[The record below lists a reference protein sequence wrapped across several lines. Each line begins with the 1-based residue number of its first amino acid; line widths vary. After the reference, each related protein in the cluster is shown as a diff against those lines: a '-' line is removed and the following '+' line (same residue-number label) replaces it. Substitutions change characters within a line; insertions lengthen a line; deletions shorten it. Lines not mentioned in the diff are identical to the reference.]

1 MIAVV
6 VFPTTIGR
14 SLAFTALFL
23 AVVATAI
30 LTRAQSAPLL
40 TTAMPVALSDGTM
53 LLANGWRL
61 APAGRHLTVGT
72 LPLNLALSPDGRYAV
87 VTNNG
92 LNKPSLTVID
102 VANWSVKTTTVVDQ
116 AWYGLAWHPDGTKL
130 YSSGAAQ
137 NTVREFVFADG
148 VITPSRT
155 FTLPVATGDTFA
167 GGIAVS
173 RDGRR
178 LFVTRVFAMTLS
190 AIDLTT
196 GLVTKTVQLPSE
208 PYASLVSPDG
218 QLVYVSLWG
227 GSAVQVYTADSLL
240 LVSEMIA
247 GDHPNAMAL
256 SADGRR
262 LFVACGGS
270 AAVWVFDTFSG
281 EAIEQISTN
290 LFAEAP
296 PTSTPNSVAI
306 SPDGRSMLVA
316 NADINAVAVVDIS
329 NGAKSFFEGFIP
341 SGWYPTGAV
350 YSRDG
355 KQILILDGKGL
366 TPVAANPLT
375 GGIERRLLGAVSI
388 VPTPDRTTL
397 LEFSRKVYT
406 LSPVYTNTTL
416 MNPVGVPVGSPI
428 PRVVGGSSPIKHV
441 FYVIRENRTY
451 DQILGDL
458 AEGNGD
464 PKLTLFPKD
473 ITPNAHALAQTFVL
487 FDNFYVDADV
497 SYNGHSYSTAAYAT
511 DFIEK
516 MWQTTMA
523 GRGGPDLGEGGG
535 FMRGPFGNISA
546 PSRGYLWDYAR
557 RANVSVRSYG
567 EFVQQVKLPN
577 GEVNAVESVPGLKG
591 AVAPTFAGWDL
602 DITDQ
607 KRVDNWLLEFRQYEA
622 AGTLPQLSII
632 RLPNDHTA
640 GTRTGSPTPRAM
652 VADNDVALG
661 RMVEAVS
668 TSVYWKDSAFFIL
681 EDDAQSGPDHV
692 DSHRSVLLVASP
704 FARRGFVDHTFYT
717 TSGVLRTIE
726 LILGLG
732 PMSQYD
738 AAATPLFN
746 AWSGTPNLLAYSRL
760 QPRVALDE
768 KNLASTF
775 GSALS
780 LAMDFSIEDRAP
792 ETLLNDIVWRSI
804 RGAHS
809 PMPPPRRSIFVRP
822 SSAALDD
829 DDDEHEP

>member
-1 MIAVV
+1 MLDVV
-6 VFPTTIGR
+6 VSPTTIRRTTLG
-14 SLAFTALFL
+14 FTALFL
-23 AVVATAI
+23 AVIATAI
-30 LTRAQSAPLL
+30 LTRAQSASLL
-40 TTAMPVALSDGTM
+40 GTAVPGSLSDGTM

-61 APAGRHLTVGT
+61 APAGRHLAVGT
-72 LPLNLALSPDGRYAV
+72 LPLNLVLSPDGRYAV

-92 LNKPSLTVID
+92 VNKPSLTVID
-102 VANWSVKTTTVVDQ
+102 VANWSLKSTTVVDQ

-137 NTVREFVFADG
+137 NAVREFTFADG
-148 VITPSRT
+148 VITPART
-155 FTLPVATGDTFA
+155 FALPSGSGDTFA
-167 GGIAVS
+167 GGMAVS

-196 GLVTKTVQLPSE
+196 GVVTTTVQLPSE
-208 PYASLVSPDG
+208 PYTSLVSPDG
-218 QLVYVSLWG
+218 QRVYVSLWG
-227 GSAVQVYTADSLL
+227 GSVVQVYTADSLM
-240 LVSEMIA
+240 LVSEMIT

-256 SADGRR
+256 SADAKR

-270 AAVWVFDTFSG
+270 AAVWVFDMFSG

-329 NGAKSFFEGFIP
+329 NGAKSFLDGFIP
-341 SGWYPTGAV
+341 AGWYPTGAV
-350 YSRDG
+350 FSRDG
-355 KQILILDGKGL
+355 KQIIILDGKGV
-366 TPVAANPLT
+366 TPVAPNPLT
-375 GGIERRLLGAVSI
+375 GGLEKRLLGAVSI

-406 LSPVYTNTTL
+406 LSPAYTNATL
-416 MNPVGVPVGSPI
+416 LNPVGVPVGSPI

-451 DQILGDL
+451 DQIFGDV

-464 PKLTLFPKD
+464 PKLALFGKE
-473 ITPNAHALAQTFVL
+473 ITPNAHALAQNFVL

-511 DFIEK
+511 DFVEK
-516 MWQTTMA
+516 MWQTSIM
-523 GRGGPDLGEGGG
+523 GRGGPYLAEGGG
-535 FMRGPFGNISA
+535 FMRSPFGNISA
-546 PSRGYLWDYAR
+546 PKLGYLWDYAR
-557 RANVSVRSYG
+557 RANISVRSYG
-567 EFVQQVKLPN
+567 EFVDHVKLPN
-577 GEVNAVESVPGLKG
+577 GEVNAVETVPGLKG
-591 AVAPTFAGWDL
+591 VVAPTFAGWDL
-602 DITDQ
+602 TITDQ
-607 KRVDNWLLEFRQYEA
+607 KRVDNWLQEFRQYEA
-622 AGTLPQLSII
+622 TGTLPQLSII

-640 GTRTGSPTPRAM
+640 GTRAGSPTPRAM
-652 VADNDVALG
+652 VADNDFGLG

-668 TSVYWKDSAFFIL
+668 ASVYWKDSAFFVL

-726 LILGLG
+726 LVLGLG

-738 AAATPLFN
+738 AAATPLFG
-746 AWSGTPNLLAYSRL
+746 AFTGTPNLVAFNRL

-768 KNLASTF
+768 RNLASAF

-792 ETLLNDIVWRSI
+792 EVLLNDIIWRSI

-822 SSAALDD
+822 SSAGDD
-829 DDDEHEP
+829 DDDDR